1 MSYDESDHGGFG
13 RLLVGQPAMQ
23 FFLITLPESTMHKMV
38 KALAL
43 AAGLMALQT
52 GLAHAD
58 LKIGFAAEP
67 FPPFS
72 SKDASG
78 KWVGWEVEAIEAV
91 CKAMNEKCDYVEVAW
106 DGIIPALQAK
116 TIDVI
121 WSAMVINAKRRE
133 VIDFSDSYYR
143 TTLFIV
149 GAKNGD
155 LDVSPE
161 HLAGKTIGVQVST
174 VSSKYADE
182 KFKPA
187 GVEIKTY
194 STQDEVTQ
202 DIAAGRLDYAIGS
215 AAVMTGFVKSEAGL
229 ACCEYK
235 ANVDDPSV
243 VGEGIGA
250 GIRKGDKDLKVKLD
264 TAIKDVAKSG
274 EFDRITAG
282 YPDLKDVI
290 ATPKP

>member
-1 MSYDESDHGGFG
+1 
-13 RLLVGQPAMQ
+13 
-23 FFLITLPESTMHKMV
+23 MHKTT
-38 KALAL
+38 KALVM
-43 AAGLMALQT
+43 AAWIMALQS

-78 KWVGWEVEAIEAV
+78 KWIGWEVEAIDAV
-91 CKAMNEKCDYVEVAW
+91 CKAMKEKCDYVEVAW

-121 WSAMVINAKRRE
+121 WSAMVINPKRRE
-133 VIDFSDSYYR
+133 MIDFSDSYYR
-143 TTLFIV
+143 TTLFIA
-149 GAKNGD
+149 GPKNGD
-155 LDVSPE
+155 LDVSPP
-161 HLAGKTIGVQVST
+161 HLAGKTIGVQGST
-174 VSSKYADE
+174 VSSKYAEE
-182 KFKPA
+182 KYKPA

-194 STQDEVTQ
+194 GSQDEVSQ
-202 DIAAGRLDYAIGS
+202 DIAAGRIDYAIGS
-215 AAVMTGFVKSEAGL
+215 AAVMSGFLKSEAGL

-235 ANVDDPSV
+235 ANVDEPSV

-250 GIRKGDKDLKVKLD
+250 GIRKGDKELKAKLD
-264 TAIKDVAKSG
+264 TAIKEVAKSG
-274 EFDRITAG
+274 EFDLITAR
-282 YPDLKDVI
+282 YPELKDVI

>member
-1 MSYDESDHGGFG
+1 M
-13 RLLVGQPAMQ
+13 RKT
-23 FFLITLPESTMHKMV
+23 I
-38 KALAL
+38 KALVL
-43 AAGLMALQT
+43 TAGLMALQA
-52 GLAHAD
+52 GLAQAE

-72 SKDASG
+72 SKDENG
-78 KWVGWEVEAIEAV
+78 KWVGWEVEAIAAV
-91 CKAMNEKCDYVEVAW
+91 CAAMKEECEYVEVAW

-116 TIDVI
+116 AIDVI
-121 WSAMVINAKRRE
+121 WSAMVINPKRRE

-149 GAKNGD
+149 GPKNGD
-155 LDVSPE
+155 LDVSPG
-161 HLAGKTIGVQVST
+161 HLAGKAIGVQGGT
-174 VSSKYADE
+174 VSAKYAEE

-187 GVEIKTY
+187 GAEIRTY
-194 STQDEVTQ
+194 GTQDEVNA

-250 GIRKGDKDLKVKLD
+250 GIRKGEPELKARLD
-264 TAIKDVAKSG
+264 AGIREVAKSG
-274 EFDRITAG
+274 EFDRITAR
-282 YPDLKDVI
+282 YPELKDVI
-290 ATPKP
+290 VTPKP

>member
-1 MSYDESDHGGFG
+1 M
-13 RLLVGQPAMQ
+13 RKT
-23 FFLITLPESTMHKMV
+23 I
-38 KALAL
+38 KAVVL
-43 AAGLMALQT
+43 AASMMALQT
-52 GLAHAD
+52 GLAHAE

-78 KWVGWEVEAIEAV
+78 KWVGWEVEAIDAV
-91 CKAMNEKCDYVEVAW
+91 CKAMKEKCDYVEVAW

-121 WSAMVINAKRRE
+121 WAAMVINPKRRE

-155 LDVSPE
+155 LDVSPA
-161 HLAGKTIGVQVST
+161 HLAGKSVGVQGGT
-174 VSSKYADE
+174 VSSKYADD

-187 GVEIKTY
+187 GAEIKTY
-194 STQDEVTQ
+194 ATQDEVNA
-202 DIAAGRLDYAIGS
+202 DLAAGRIDYAIGS
-215 AAVMTGFVKSEAGL
+215 AAVMAGFVKSDAAL

-250 GIRKGDKDLKVKLD
+250 GIRKGDAELKAKLD
-264 TAIKDVAKSG
+264 AAIMDVAKSG
-274 EFDRITAG
+274 GFERITAE
-282 YPDLKDVI
+282 YPELKDVI